1 MQLTS
6 AGSCAII
13 NHVAAVMQQT
23 KYKNADMA
31 ESADA
36 LASGASPRK
45 GVEVQVLLSAPKR
58 TLECSGVLFLSFY
71 GKTGKELQMQA
82 LSETKRLFLREWTM
96 QDLDAWAAILSDA
109 EVMRYYPK
117 PFDRQNVQDWI
128 AWNLENY
135 RTDGFG
141 LWAVHLR
148 ATGELLGDCGI
159 TMQQIHGQRLP
170 EIGFH
175 MKKSVWG
182 QGYATEAA
190 KACLAW
196 GMQQT
201 DFPAFYCYQ
210 KSTNLPSRRVAEK
223 LGMTLQE
230 IYADPV
236 NTFTSVYAITRAEF
250 FAKVQNA
257 LQ

>member
-1 MQLTS
+1 
-6 AGSCAII
+6 
-13 NHVAAVMQQT
+13 
-23 KYKNADMA
+23 
-31 ESADA
+31 
-36 LASGASPRK
+36 
-45 GVEVQVLLSAPKR
+45 
-58 TLECSGVLFLSFY
+58 
-71 GKTGKELQMQA
+71 MQA
-82 LSETKRLFLREWTM
+82 LPETKHLFLREWTM

-109 EVMRYYPK
+109 EMMRYYPK

-182 QGYATEAA
+182 KGYATEAA
-190 KACLAW
+190 RACLAW
-196 GMQQT
+196 GDAANRFSSILLLSEEHELALT
-201 DFPAFYCYQ
+201 ASCGETGNDVAGDI
-210 KSTNLPSRRVAEK
+210 RRPCA
-223 LGMTLQE
+223 
-230 IYADPV
+230 Y
-236 NTFTSVYAITRAEF
+236 VY
-250 FAKVQNA
+250 
-257 LQ
+257 

>member
-1 MQLTS
+1 MQPL
-6 AGSCAII
+6 
-13 NHVAAVMQQT
+13 
-23 KYKNADMA
+23 
-31 ESADA
+31 
-36 LASGASPRK
+36 P
-45 GVEVQVLLSAPKR
+45 
-58 TLECSGVLFLSFY
+58 
-71 GKTGKELQMQA
+71 
-82 LSETKRLFLREWTM
+82 ETKRLFLREWTM

-117 PFDRQNVQDWI
+117 PFDRQKVQDWI

-159 TMQQIHGQRLP
+159 TMQQIHRQRLP

-210 KSTNLPSRRVAEK
+210 KSTNLPSQERNFSQEHKTPCNNQHTEKACFAWGMQQTEFRHSIVIRRARTCPHGE
-223 LGMTLQE
+223 LWRNWE
-230 IYADPV
+230 
-236 NTFTSVYAITRAEF
+236 
-250 FAKVQNA
+250 
-257 LQ
+257 

>member
-1 MQLTS
+1 
-6 AGSCAII
+6 
-13 NHVAAVMQQT
+13 
-23 KYKNADMA
+23 
-31 ESADA
+31 
-36 LASGASPRK
+36 
-45 GVEVQVLLSAPKR
+45 
-58 TLECSGVLFLSFY
+58 
-71 GKTGKELQMQA
+71 MQA
-82 LSETKRLFLREWTM
+82 LPETKRLFLREWTM

-117 PFDRQNVQDWI
+117 PFDRQKVQDWI

-230 IYADPV
+230 TYADPV
-236 NTFTSVYAITRAEF
+236 MRLPACMQSQEQNFSQKHKTPCYNHTAGRCLIDSIIAYRKIYFNKNNIASTYSSGFTSLPLPQTRCSRTKEIMPIEMPSEM
-250 FAKVQNA
+250 
-257 LQ
+257 L

>member
-1 MQLTS
+1 
-6 AGSCAII
+6 
-13 NHVAAVMQQT
+13 
-23 KYKNADMA
+23 
-31 ESADA
+31 
-36 LASGASPRK
+36 
-45 GVEVQVLLSAPKR
+45 
-58 TLECSGVLFLSFY
+58 
-71 GKTGKELQMQA
+71 MQA
-82 LSETKRLFLREWTM
+82 LPETKRLFLREWTM

-117 PFDRQNVQDWI
+117 PFDRQKVQDWI

-230 IYADPV
+230 TYADPV
-236 NTFTSVYAITRAEF
+236 NTVTSVYAITRTEF
-250 FAKVQNA
+250 FANTQNA
-257 LQ
+257 IR

>member
-1 MQLTS
+1 MESGKLPNGWIRLVGGAP
-6 AGSCAII
+6 AG
-13 NHVAAVMQQT
+13 N
-23 KYKNADMA
+23 
-31 ESADA
+31 
-36 LASGASPRK
+36 R
-45 GVEVQVLLSAPKR
+45 
-58 TLECSGVLFLSFY
+58 
-71 GKTGKELQMQA
+71 
-82 LSETKRLFLREWTM
+82 
-96 QDLDAWAAILSDA
+96 
-109 EVMRYYPK
+109 
-117 PFDRQNVQDWI
+117 
-128 AWNLENY
+128 
-135 RTDGFG
+135 
-141 LWAVHLR
+141 
-148 ATGELLGDCGI
+148 GI
-159 TMQQIHGQRLP
+159 TGRLRNHHAADSRQRLP

-196 GMQQT
+196 GMQRT

-250 FAKVQNA
+250 FAKV
-257 LQ
+257 

>member
-1 MQLTS
+1 
-6 AGSCAII
+6 
-13 NHVAAVMQQT
+13 
-23 KYKNADMA
+23 
-31 ESADA
+31 
-36 LASGASPRK
+36 
-45 GVEVQVLLSAPKR
+45 
-58 TLECSGVLFLSFY
+58 
-71 GKTGKELQMQA
+71 MQA
-82 LSETKRLFLREWTM
+82 LPETKRLFLREWTM

-117 PFDRQNVQDWI
+117 PFDRQKVQDWI

-182 QGYATEAA
+182 KGYATEAA
-190 KACLAW
+190 RACLTW

-236 NTFTSVYAITRAEF
+236 NTFTSVYAITRTEF
-250 FAKVQNA
+250 FANTQNA
-257 LQ
+257 LL

>member
-1 MQLTS
+1 
-6 AGSCAII
+6 
-13 NHVAAVMQQT
+13 
-23 KYKNADMA
+23 
-31 ESADA
+31 
-36 LASGASPRK
+36 
-45 GVEVQVLLSAPKR
+45 
-58 TLECSGVLFLSFY
+58 
-71 GKTGKELQMQA
+71 MQA
-82 LSETKRLFLREWTM
+82 LPETKRLFLREWTM

-117 PFDRQNVQDWI
+117 PFDRQKVQDWI

-159 TMQQIHGQRLP
+159 TMQQIHGQHLP

-190 KACLAW
+190 RACLIWECSRPSFGILLLSEEHEFALTASCRET
-196 GMQQT
+196 GN
-201 DFPAFYCYQ
+201 DLAG
-210 KSTNLPSRRVAEK
+210 NLCRPCEY
-223 LGMTLQE
+223 G
-230 IYADPV
+230 Y
-236 NTFTSVYAITRAEF
+236 
-250 FAKVQNA
+250 
-257 LQ
+257 

>member
-1 MQLTS
+1 
-6 AGSCAII
+6 
-13 NHVAAVMQQT
+13 
-23 KYKNADMA
+23 
-31 ESADA
+31 
-36 LASGASPRK
+36 
-45 GVEVQVLLSAPKR
+45 
-58 TLECSGVLFLSFY
+58 
-71 GKTGKELQMQA
+71 MQA
-82 LSETKRLFLREWTM
+82 LPETKRLFLREWTM

-109 EVMRYYPK
+109 EVMRYYSK
-117 PFDRQNVQDWI
+117 PFDRQKVQDWI

-210 KSTNLPSRRVAEK
+210 KSTNLPSQERNFSQEHKTPCNNQHTEK
-223 LGMTLQE
+223 ACMQSQERNFLQLHKTPCCNDTAGRCLTNDTIAYRK
-230 IYADPV
+230 IYFNKNSIAS
-236 NTFTSVYAITRAEF
+236 TYSSGFTSLPLPQTRCSRTKEIMPMEIPSEM
-250 FAKVQNA
+250 
-257 LQ
+257 L

>member
-1 MQLTS
+1 
-6 AGSCAII
+6 
-13 NHVAAVMQQT
+13 
-23 KYKNADMA
+23 
-31 ESADA
+31 
-36 LASGASPRK
+36 
-45 GVEVQVLLSAPKR
+45 
-58 TLECSGVLFLSFY
+58 
-71 GKTGKELQMQA
+71 MQA
-82 LSETKRLFLREWTM
+82 LPETKRLFLREWTM

-109 EVMRYYPK
+109 EVMRYYSK
-117 PFDRQNVQDWI
+117 PFDRQKVQDWI

-201 DFPAFYCYQ
+201 DFQRSIATRRARICHHKNEIFR
-210 KSTNLPSRRVAEK
+210 KSTKRPAIINITARDYFIWECSRRIFRHSIVIK
-223 LGMTLQE
+223 
-230 IYADPV
+230 
-236 NTFTSVYAITRAEF
+236 RARTCPHGELRR
-250 FAKVQNA
+250 NWE
-257 LQ
+257 

>member
-1 MQLTS
+1 
-6 AGSCAII
+6 
-13 NHVAAVMQQT
+13 
-23 KYKNADMA
+23 
-31 ESADA
+31 
-36 LASGASPRK
+36 
-45 GVEVQVLLSAPKR
+45 
-58 TLECSGVLFLSFY
+58 
-71 GKTGKELQMQA
+71 MQA
-82 LSETKRLFLREWTM
+82 LPETKRLFLREWTM

-109 EVMRYYPK
+109 EVMQYYPK

-182 QGYATEAA
+182 QGYATEAER
-190 KACLAW
+190 ACFTWAYS
-196 GMQQT
+196 GRIFQRSIAT
-201 DFPAFYCYQ
+201 
-210 KSTNLPSRRVAEK
+210 RRARTCPHGE
-223 LGMTLQE
+223 LRRNWE
-230 IYADPV
+230 
-236 NTFTSVYAITRAEF
+236 
-250 FAKVQNA
+250 
-257 LQ
+257 

>member
-1 MQLTS
+1 
-6 AGSCAII
+6 
-13 NHVAAVMQQT
+13 
-23 KYKNADMA
+23 
-31 ESADA
+31 
-36 LASGASPRK
+36 
-45 GVEVQVLLSAPKR
+45 
-58 TLECSGVLFLSFY
+58 
-71 GKTGKELQMQA
+71 MQA
-82 LSETKRLFLREWTM
+82 LPETKRLFLREWTM

-117 PFDRQNVQDWI
+117 PFDRQKVQDWI

-159 TMQQIHGQRLP
+159 TMQQIHRQHLP

-210 KSTNLPSRRVAEK
+210 KSTNLPSQERNFSQEHK
-223 LGMTLQE
+223 TPCYNKHKFYSSFDLGMQQTEFRLS
-230 IYADPV
+230 IV
-236 NTFTSVYAITRAEF
+236 IRRARTCPHGELWR
-250 FAKVQNA
+250 NWE
-257 LQ
+257 

>member
-1 MQLTS
+1 
-6 AGSCAII
+6 
-13 NHVAAVMQQT
+13 
-23 KYKNADMA
+23 
-31 ESADA
+31 
-36 LASGASPRK
+36 
-45 GVEVQVLLSAPKR
+45 
-58 TLECSGVLFLSFY
+58 
-71 GKTGKELQMQA
+71 MQA
-82 LSETKRLFLREWTM
+82 LPETKRLFLREWTM

-128 AWNLENY
+128 VWNLENY

-230 IYADPV
+230 TDTDPM
-236 NTFTSVYAITRAEF
+236 NAFTSMYAIIKRYFLQKHKTPCCNHTAGRCLTNDTIAYRKIYFNKNSIASTYSSGFTSLPLPQTRCSRTKEIMPIEMPSEM
-250 FAKVQNA
+250 
-257 LQ
+257 L

>member
-1 MQLTS
+1 
-6 AGSCAII
+6 
-13 NHVAAVMQQT
+13 
-23 KYKNADMA
+23 
-31 ESADA
+31 
-36 LASGASPRK
+36 
-45 GVEVQVLLSAPKR
+45 
-58 TLECSGVLFLSFY
+58 
-71 GKTGKELQMQA
+71 MQA
-82 LSETKRLFLREWTM
+82 LPETKRLFLREWTM

-109 EVMRYYPK
+109 EVMQYYPK

-196 GMQQT
+196 GMQRT

-210 KSTNLPSRRVAEK
+210 KSTNFPSRRVAEK

-250 FAKVQNA
+250 LARAQNA

>member
-1 MQLTS
+1 
-6 AGSCAII
+6 
-13 NHVAAVMQQT
+13 
-23 KYKNADMA
+23 
-31 ESADA
+31 
-36 LASGASPRK
+36 
-45 GVEVQVLLSAPKR
+45 
-58 TLECSGVLFLSFY
+58 
-71 GKTGKELQMQA
+71 MQA
-82 LSETKRLFLREWTM
+82 LPETKRLFLREWTM

-135 RTDGFG
+135 RMDGFS

-159 TMQQIHGQRLP
+159 TMQQLP

-190 KACLAW
+190 RACLMW

-201 DFPAFYCYQ
+201 DFPAFDYYQ
-210 KSTNLPSRRVAEK
+210 KSTNLPSRRVVER

-230 IYADPV
+230 IDTDPV

-250 FAKVQNA
+250 FAETQNA
-257 LQ
+257 PL

>member
-1 MQLTS
+1 
-6 AGSCAII
+6 
-13 NHVAAVMQQT
+13 
-23 KYKNADMA
+23 
-31 ESADA
+31 
-36 LASGASPRK
+36 
-45 GVEVQVLLSAPKR
+45 
-58 TLECSGVLFLSFY
+58 
-71 GKTGKELQMQA
+71 MQA
-82 LSETKRLFLREWTM
+82 LPETKRLFLREWTM

-109 EVMRYYPK
+109 EVMQYYPK
-117 PFDRQNVQDWI
+117 PFDRQKVQDWI

-182 QGYATEAA
+182 RDTPQRQQ
-190 KACLAW
+190 KPAW
-196 GMQQT
+196 RGGCSRRIFRHSIAIRRART
-201 DFPAFYCYQ
+201 
-210 KSTNLPSRRVAEK
+210 PSRRVSEK

-250 FAKVQNA
+250 FAKSTKRPAIINISAKACFAWECSKPIFQHSIVIKKHELA
-257 LQ
+257 LMASFGETGNDLAGNRYRPLCIHSLACMQLQE